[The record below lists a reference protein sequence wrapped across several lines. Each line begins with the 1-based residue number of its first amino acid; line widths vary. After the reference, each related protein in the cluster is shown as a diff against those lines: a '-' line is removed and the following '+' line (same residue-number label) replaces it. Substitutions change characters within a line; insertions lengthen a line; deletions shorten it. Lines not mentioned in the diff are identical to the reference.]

1 MGLDKANVWADFVDW
16 DYLQKMSEEW
26 RPLETKMRE
35 ICVRI
40 RAVKEDSEEIPR
52 LRESLADTVKQLE
65 TAVLPLNTR
74 LICGLTDSLKKFC
87 SC

>member
-1 MGLDKANVWADFVDW
+1 
-16 DYLQKMSEEW
+16 MSEEW